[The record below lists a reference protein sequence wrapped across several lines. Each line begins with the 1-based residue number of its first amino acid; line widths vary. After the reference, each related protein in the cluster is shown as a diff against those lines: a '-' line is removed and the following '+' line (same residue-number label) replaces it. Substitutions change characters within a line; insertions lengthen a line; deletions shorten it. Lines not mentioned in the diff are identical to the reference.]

1 MLRTVF
7 RRPSPAAIFALLAL
21 VVIAAPLAGA
31 AQEAVKD
38 PDARAAQEK
47 KAKKVERA
55 RFADKAKFADN
66 AGKVRGYSVGF
77 AALPSRVVLT
87 GPNGKLPSAVIPDGV
102 GKQGPPGPAGA
113 AGPTGPSG
121 GFSQVRIVFVEGEP
135 GTSGV
140 AEATAGCGAN
150 EKVTGGGHEI
160 TLPVRVDQSD
170 RSVIELRQSKPVVVN
185 QAAGTSGWYVQAV
198 RIPTEV
204 TFVDGVAQPNTAPGI
219 AERLVRVKA
228 WAVCTSR

>member
-1 MLRTVF
+1 MLRTVL
-7 RRPSPAAIFALLAL
+7 RRPSPAAIFALLVL
-21 VVIAAPLAGA
+21 VVIAAPLADA
-31 AQEAVKD
+31 AQDAVKN
-38 PDARAAQEK
+38 PDARAAQEKK

-77 AALPSRVVLT
+77 APLPSRLVLT

-102 GKQGPPGPAGA
+102 GKQGPAGPAG
-113 AGPTGPSG
+113 PVGPSG
-121 GFSQVRIVFVEGEP
+121 GFSQVRIVFFEGEP

-150 EKVTGGGHEI
+150 EKVTGGGHET
-160 TLPVRVDQSD
+160 TLPIRADQSD
-170 RSVIELRQSKPVVVN
+170 RSVVEVRQSRPVVVN
-185 QAAGTSGWYVQAV
+185 QAAGTSGWYVQVV

-204 TFVDGVAQPNTAPGI
+204 KFVDGVAQPNTAPAI
-219 AERLVRVKA
+219 AEKLVRVKA